1 MVAGPKLI
9 KPSKLISKNEAL
21 GLFPLMEI
29 YELCGA
35 VIFYD
40 GIQDNTRN
48 CLSKAMTAARHGAQ
62 VANHVEVIEL
72 VKRTAMD
79 GTIIVS
85 GVKVRVIDIST
96 ITVTIKFIF
105 NFIIT
110 IYQQLGQHDTAR
122 MDY

>member
-1 MVAGPKLI
+1 
-9 KPSKLISKNEAL
+9 
-21 GLFPLMEI
+21 MEI

-40 GIQDNTRN
+40 GIQDNTRC

-62 VANHVEVIEL
+62 VANYVEVIEL
-72 VKRTAMD
+72 VKRTAMN

-96 ITVTIKFIF
+96 ISSISHINYFKLYYFHLSTR
-105 NFIIT
+105 IT
-110 IYQQLGQHDTAR
+110 
-122 MDY
+122 